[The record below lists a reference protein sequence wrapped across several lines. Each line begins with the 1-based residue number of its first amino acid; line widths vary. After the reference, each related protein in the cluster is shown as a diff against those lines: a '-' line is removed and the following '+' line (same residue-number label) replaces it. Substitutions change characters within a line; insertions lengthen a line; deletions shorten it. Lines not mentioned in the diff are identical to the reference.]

1 MKESLKLES
10 NMLSGP
16 LWKPVLLFS
25 VPLAATGI
33 LQQLFNAADIA
44 VVGQFTQE
52 RGAIAMAAVGANA
65 PVVSL
70 LLNLFIGIALGSNVV
85 IANAL
90 GSGNHKVVHS
100 AIGTSVILAL
110 VGGVLMGSLGELIA
124 VPLFAS
130 LNVPA
135 EVMDMAVTYFRI
147 YMLGMPVILLYNF
160 EAAILRGA
168 GDTKT
173 PLMVLTFSGIVNVI
187 LNLVFVIG
195 MGMVVEGVAIATVTS
210 NLISSIILLFKLLRS
225 KNEIRLD
232 VKHFD
237 LDRGVLVR
245 ILRIGVPAG
254 IQSCVFSL
262 ANVIVQGATN
272 SLGTIVMAA
281 SSASM
286 NIEIFA
292 FNVFQAFGQ
301 ACTTFV
307 GQNYGANQIE
317 RCKEVLK
324 VCWIESAVLTVA
336 AILLIVSTGKSLLAI
351 FNGDPQVIETGYM
364 RMLIIFP
371 AYIFSLTYDS
381 ISGYLRGFGI
391 SLLPAVLTSIAI
403 CGVRITWVYFIFP
416 LAPTFFTI
424 MAVFPISLG
433 VAAIFLIIALFV
445 KKPAAAILKKQKEQ
459 AQEEQAEQQEM
470 AVQM

>member
-168 GDTKT
+168 GDTK
-173 PLMVLTFSGIVNVI
+173 
-187 LNLVFVIG
+187 
-195 MGMVVEGVAIATVTS
+195 
-210 NLISSIILLFKLLRS
+210 LR
-225 KNEIRLD
+225 
-232 VKHFD
+232 
-237 LDRGVLVR
+237 
-245 ILRIGVPAG
+245 
-254 IQSCVFSL
+254 
-262 ANVIVQGATN
+262 
-272 SLGTIVMAA
+272 
-281 SSASM
+281 
-286 NIEIFA
+286 
-292 FNVFQAFGQ
+292 
-301 ACTTFV
+301 
-307 GQNYGANQIE
+307 
-317 RCKEVLK
+317 
-324 VCWIESAVLTVA
+324 
-336 AILLIVSTGKSLLAI
+336 
-351 FNGDPQVIETGYM
+351 
-364 RMLIIFP
+364 
-371 AYIFSLTYDS
+371 
-381 ISGYLRGFGI
+381 
-391 SLLPAVLTSIAI
+391 
-403 CGVRITWVYFIFP
+403 
-416 LAPTFFTI
+416 
-424 MAVFPISLG
+424 
-433 VAAIFLIIALFV
+433 
-445 KKPAAAILKKQKEQ
+445 
-459 AQEEQAEQQEM
+459 
-470 AVQM
+470 